1 LSRVICGIASP
12 IGLAMTVFEARVDP
26 VIITAMSPAEQVA
39 RLREQIERAN
49 HAYYINDAP
58 EISDAEYDRLFR
70 ELQALEAE
78 HPELQ
83 SPDSPTQRVGSIAT
97 GALAKHAHRRP
108 MLSLANAFRA
118 EELSAWEE
126 RNARLTPE
134 VRTAGY
140 TTEIKID
147 GAAVSLTYEKGR
159 LLVGAT
165 RGNGII
171 GEDVTPN
178 LRTLHDIPLALKG
191 KDHPTL
197 MEIRGEVYFPFV
209 SFTRTNKEREA
220 EGETIF
226 ANPRNATA
234 GALRQLDPAITRRRR
249 LGMFAYAVEVIEG
262 KLKAR
267 TQSEVLDLLAS
278 WGFKVEP
285 NRRRFD
291 TLADVQKQIDSY
303 ETIIPTLPFQ
313 ADGVVI
319 KIDLL
324 PLHTELGVI
333 GGREPRWAI
342 ARKFAPEVAETELL
356 DIQVNVGR
364 TGALNPWAVLK
375 PVQITGV
382 TVTSATLHNED
393 LIATKDIR
401 IGDRVEVIRAGEVI
415 PQIVRPII
423 QPGVERGE
431 PWRMPERCPRC
442 GTPVERIAGEAMRFC
457 PNVSCPGRVLES
469 IVHFASR
476 DAMDIRGLGYE
487 RVRQLLDTGLITT
500 IADLYK
506 ITSEQLVKLERFARQ
521 SADQLVAAIDT
532 SKSRPLSLLLFGL
545 GIPHVGKTVAVLL
558 ARRFGT
564 LDALAAAAR
573 DGNVAMPG
581 VGPVIAEAV
590 SAFFIEPRNQA
601 VLDQLKASGLNL
613 VEPNASNADG
623 ALAGKTYVIT
633 GTLPTLSRARAGS
646 LIEEAGGRVA
656 GSVSKK
662 TDALVAGEEAGSKLE
677 KAKDLG
683 VEVIDEA
690 ELLRRVGAVSY

>member
-1 LSRVICGIASP
+1 MTACVIF
-12 IGLAMTVFEARVDP
+12 TH
-26 VIITAMSPAEQVA
+26 MSPAEQAA

-49 HAYYINDAP
+49 HAYYVNDAP

-78 HPELQ
+78 HPEVHT
-83 SPDSPTQRVGSIAT
+83 PDSPTQRVGAIAT
-97 GALAKHAHRRP
+97 GALPKHTHGRP
-108 MLSLANAFRA
+108 MLSLANAFSA
-118 EELSAWEE
+118 EEVSAWEE

-134 VRTAGY
+134 VRTGGY

-159 LLVGAT
+159 LVVGAT

-171 GEDVTPN
+171 GEDITPN
-178 LRTLHDIPLALKG
+178 LRTIHDIPLSLKG
-191 KDHPTL
+191 KDHPSL
-197 MEIRGEVYFPFV
+197 VEIRGEVYFPFA

-220 EGETIF
+220 QGETIF

-262 KLKAR
+262 RFDAR
-267 TQSEVLDLLAS
+267 TQSEILDLLEA
-278 WGFKVEP
+278 WGFKVQKD
-285 NRRRFD
+285 RRRFD
-291 TLADVQKQIDSY
+291 TLDDVQKQIESY
-303 ETIIPTLPFQ
+303 ETLIPSLPFQ

-319 KIDLL
+319 KIDRLS
-324 PLHTELGVI
+324 LHTELGVV

-423 QPGVERGE
+423 QPGVERGK
-431 PWRMPERCPRC
+431 PWKMPDKCPRC
-442 GTPVERIAGEAMRFC
+442 GTPVERIADEAMRFC
-457 PNVSCPGRVLES
+457 PNVSCPGRVLEG

-487 RVRQLLDTGLITT
+487 RVRQLLDTGLIRNV
-500 IADLYK
+500 ADLYK
-506 ITSEQLVKLERFARQ
+506 ITSEQLVKLERFAKQ
-521 SADQLVAAIDT
+521 SADQLVQAIEN
-532 SKSRPLSLLLFGL
+532 SKTRPLSVLLFGL

-558 ARRFGT
+558 ARRFGNLEA
-564 LDALAAAAR
+564 LDAAAR
-573 DGNVAMPG
+573 EGNVGMPG
-581 VGPVIAEAV
+581 VGPVIAESV
-590 SAFFIEPRNQA
+590 SAFFKEPRNRV
-601 VLDQLKASGLNL
+601 VLDALKAAGVNQ
-613 VEPNASNADG
+613 VEPNAANADG
-623 ALAGKTYVIT
+623 VLAGKTYVIT
-633 GTLPTLSRARAGS
+633 GSLPTLSRARATS

-662 TDALVAGEEAGSKLE
+662 TDALLAGEDAGSKLE
-677 KAKDLG
+677 RAKELG
-683 VEVIDEA
+683 VEVIA
-690 ELLRRVGAVSY
+690 EEEFLRRLKA